1 VPDNDNI
8 LNIGRISGSRL
19 HLQTMLDQVVKSAQE
34 QLGADACAL
43 LLLDESKQTLT
54 LKSSH
59 GLWQSAVDAVRLP
72 KGRGV
77 SWRIVREKKP
87 AALARAKDDPDFYF
101 VPESGEENYT
111 SMLGVPII
119 EEDECIGV
127 MYVQSKQQ
135 TSYTDVDISRLEKI
149 SRQVAGAIKAAWDM
163 DRVKEKARVYTKL
176 NGASRLINATNNV
189 DEIVRITAN
198 AASELIGARVKAV
211 WVTDIDDKLKIMYF
225 SESGSDP
232 ERLRPVCETIVTLA
246 TASMETIN
254 VADIS
259 ADTRFEGLDII
270 AAASVVCCPMIFEE
284 RVLGAI
290 VLADRITDSPDYFVA
305 FTSEEIHI
313 LSAIAQTTAQ
323 AIDRARTHQRLEDT
337 LKENEQNVRELSILF
352 QLSMAMRRTLN
363 LDDLLRVI
371 LSCVT
376 VGHGL
381 GFNRAILFLVDESV
395 GVLQGM
401 IGMGPDSAEHA
412 GRIWSDLEEQP
423 PDDLVPWLLD
433 RDIFEVKNSQFNR
446 MARSLQFPATGA
458 DASAIISKVIGQKV
472 AVNIKGHNDLSQ
484 SDMALSAASGCEQF
498 AMVPLVVRDTALG
511 AVLVDNLYN
520 SNPITD
526 SDMELLTRFAAPAAW
541 AIENM
546 KLFEKWV
553 AESEERLDLE
563 KQMARVERMSTL
575 GEVYAELAHEL
586 KNPLVSI
593 GGFARRLIS
602 TSKSDKVSLKY
613 ASIIAGEVDRLETLL
628 RNVLDLSKEVSIKRK
643 ESDLNF
649 VVRDAVDFYSRILSG
664 YGIKT
669 RIDLDPDID
678 KVLIDTAWI
687 KQVVINLILNAME
700 AMSCERH
707 QTLRN
712 LSIATE
718 NSGSGVTLRIS
729 DTGGGIADEDF
740 HKVFN
745 PFFTTKSQ
753 GTGLGL
759 PLCKKMIQLH
769 HGSMEIDNK
778 LGHGVTFTINLP
790 GVSGVSS

>member
-1 VPDNDNI
+1 MSDNDHI
-8 LNIGRISGSRL
+8 LSIGRISGSRL
-19 HLQTMLDQVVKSAQE
+19 HLQTMLDQVVKSAVE

-72 KGRGV
+72 KGKGV
-77 SWRIVREKKP
+77 SWRIVSEKKP
-87 AALARAKDDPDFYF
+87 VALPRAKDDSDFHF
-101 VPESGEENYT
+101 VPESGEEIYT

-127 MYVQSKQQ
+127 IYVQSKKE
-135 TSYTDVDISRLEKI
+135 TIYGDEDISRLEKI

-176 NGASRLINATNNV
+176 NGASRLINATNDI
-189 DEIVRITAN
+189 DEIARVTAN
-198 AASELIGARVKAV
+198 SASELIGVRVKAV
-211 WVTDIDDKLKIMYF
+211 WVSDFDNELKIRYF
-225 SESGSDP
+225 SEFGSDP

-246 TASMETIN
+246 LTSREAIN

-259 ADTRFEGLDII
+259 ADSRFEGLDII
-270 AAASVVCCPMIFEE
+270 ASTSIVCCPMIFEE
-284 RVLGAI
+284 RVMGAI

-313 LSAIAQTTAQ
+313 LQTITQTAAQ
-323 AIDRARTHQRLEDT
+323 AIDRAKTHQQLEKA
-337 LKENEQNVRELSILF
+337 LEKNEQNVRELSILF

-363 LDDLLRVI
+363 LEDLLRVI

-376 VGHGL
+376 VGRGL
-381 GFNRAILFLVDESV
+381 GFNRAILFLVDE
-395 GVLQGM
+395 GAGLLQGM

-412 GRIWSDLEEQP
+412 GRIWNDLEEQP
-423 PDDLVPWLLD
+423 PEDLVPWLLD
-433 RDIFEVKNSQFNR
+433 HDIFEVKNSQFNR
-446 MARSLQFPATGA
+446 LARSLKFPAAGEGA
-458 DASAIISKVIGQKV
+458 GAIISKVIGQKMV
-472 AVNIKGHNDLSQ
+472 INIKGPNDLDN
-484 SDMALSAASGCEQF
+484 SDMALRSAIGCDRF

-520 SNPITD
+520 SKPISN

-593 GGFARRLIS
+593 GGFARRLIPIL
-602 TSKSDKVSLKY
+602 KSDKTGLKY
-613 ASIIAGEVDRLETLL
+613 ASIIAGEVDRLETML
-628 RNVLDLSKEVSIKRK
+628 RNVLDLSKDVSIKRQ
-643 ESDLNF
+643 ENDLNF

-664 YGIKT
+664 HGIKT
-669 RIDLDPDID
+669 YLDLDPDID
-678 KVLIDTAWI
+678 KVLIDAAWI

-707 QTLRN
+707 QALRN
-712 LSIATE
+712 LSFVTRS
-718 NSGSGVTLRIS
+718 SGSGVTLKIS

-769 HGSMEIDNK
+769 HGSIEIDNK

-790 GVSGVSS
+790 GAPKISS

>member
-1 VPDNDNI
+1 MSDNDHI
-8 LNIGRISGSRL
+8 LHIGRISGSRL
-19 HLQTMLDQVVKSAQE
+19 HLQTMLDQVVESAE
-34 QLGADACAL
+34 KQLGADACAL

-59 GLWQSAVDAVRLP
+59 GLWRSAVDAVRLP
-72 KGRGV
+72 RGKGV
-77 SWRIVREKKP
+77 SWRIVREKRP
-87 AALARAKDDPDFYF
+87 AALARAKDDPDFHF
-101 VPESGEENYT
+101 VPESGEESYT

-127 MYVQSKQQ
+127 IYVQSKKE
-135 TSYTDVDISRLEKI
+135 TRYSDEDISRLEKI

-163 DRVKEKARVYTKL
+163 DRIKEKARVYTKL
-176 NGASRLINATNNV
+176 NGSSRLINATN
-189 DEIVRITAN
+189 DIEEIVRITAN
-198 AASELIGARVKAV
+198 VASELIGAKVKAV
-211 WVTDIDDKLKIMYF
+211 WVADIDEKLKVKHF

-232 ERLRPVCETIVTLA
+232 ELLRPVCETVVTLA
-246 TASMETIN
+246 TVSRETVN

-270 AAASVVCCPMIFEE
+270 AAVSVVCCPMIFEE
-284 RVLGAI
+284 QVVGAI
-290 VLADRITDSPDYFVA
+290 VLADRITESPNYFVA

-313 LSAIAQTTAQ
+313 LAAIAQTAAQ
-323 AIDRARTHQRLEDT
+323 AVDRARTHQQLEEA
-337 LKENEQNVRELSILF
+337 LEKNEQNVRELSILF

-363 LDDLLRVI
+363 LEDLLRVI

-376 VGHGL
+376 VGRGL
-381 GFNRAILFLVDESV
+381 GFNRAILFLVDESA
-395 GVLQGM
+395 GLLRGM

-412 GRIWSDLEEQP
+412 GRIWNDLEEQP
-423 PDDLVPWLLD
+423 PEDLVPWLLD
-433 RDIFEVKNSQFNR
+433 HDIFEVKNSQFNR
-446 MARSLQFPATGA
+446 LARSLKFPVAGA
-458 DASAIISKVIGQKV
+458 DIGAIISKVIGQKV
-472 AVNIKGHNDLSQ
+472 AVNIEGAGDLEQ
-484 SDMALSAASGCEQF
+484 SDMELLSAIGCERF
-498 AMVPLVVRDTALG
+498 AMAPLVVRDTALG
-511 AVLVDNLYN
+511 AILVDNLYN
-520 SNPITD
+520 SNPI
-526 SDMELLTRFAAPAAW
+526 SGADMELLTRFAAPAAW

-563 KQMARVERMSTL
+563 KQMVRVERMSTL

-602 TSKSDKVSLKY
+602 TLKGDKTSLKY

-628 RNVLDLSKEVSIKRK
+628 RNVLDLSKDVSIKRQ
-643 ESDLNF
+643 ENDLNF

-664 YGIKT
+664 HGIKT
-669 RIDLDPDID
+669 HMDLDPDID
-678 KVLIDTAWI
+678 KVLIDAAWI

-707 QTLRN
+707 QALRN
-712 LSIATE
+712 LSFTTQ
-718 NSGSGVTLRIS
+718 SRGSGVTLRIS

-740 HKVFN
+740 HKIFN

-759 PLCKKMIQLH
+759 SLCKKMVQLH
-769 HGSMEIDNK
+769 HGSIEIDNK

-790 GVSGVSS
+790 GAPGISS